1 MQTDPEEQVRHP
13 AEVTEQSSQ
22 DWELVPD
29 AKAYPELQ
37 ELQKDV
43 FVQLRQLVK
52 VWLQVWQELLVEL
65 YAYPLWQTQTF
76 PESTKFLEL
85 SQVLQTVFEEQV
97 RHPAEIAEHC
107 WQVLVFVP
115 DNKAYPV

>member
-52 VWLQVWQELLVEL
+52 VWLQV
-65 YAYPLWQTQTF
+65 
-76 PESTKFLEL
+76 
-85 SQVLQTVFEEQV
+85 
-97 RHPAEIAEHC
+97 
-107 WQVLVFVP
+107 
-115 DNKAYPV
+115 